1 MVSQVCAS
9 VTKRQARKLSR
20 AVLGANEMK
29 QTLSE
34 LMTQRFGLPASA
46 GPVATGAES
55 RGALETLLDHRS
67 HRRFLPRAIDS
78 ELLQVLLAAAL
89 SAPSKSDLQ
98 QASVIVVRDASLRKD
113 VQALTPSMPW
123 LAEAGLLLVFCGDN
137 RRVRRIAEL
146 RGKPF
151 PNDTLDMFMNAAV
164 DAGMVMQAFV
174 TAAES
179 VGLGCCPLSLLRN
192 QVERLGELLAI
203 PQGVFPVAGL
213 AVGYPLDKGRI
224 SMRLPP
230 AITVHENRY
239 DASQFEAELVSYDAR
254 RAASEPPPRQKY
266 TERWGTVDV
275 YTWSEDKARQ
285 YSVPER
291 HTFGPYIRGQ
301 GFALD

>member
-1 MVSQVCAS
+1 
-9 VTKRQARKLSR
+9 
-20 AVLGANEMK
+20 MK
-29 QTLSE
+29 QTIAD
-34 LMTQRFGLPASA
+34 LMTQRFGMPCNGAPAPLP
-46 GPVATGAES
+46 AES
-55 RGALETLLDHRS
+55 RSALETLLDHRS
-67 HRRFLPRAIDS
+67 HRRFDS
-78 ELLQVLLAAAL
+78 RQVPADLLQVLLAAAL

-98 QASVIVVRDASLRKD
+98 QASVIVVRDEALRKD

-137 RRVRRIAEL
+137 RRIRRIAEL

-179 VGLGCCPLSLLRN
+179 VGMGCCPLSLLRN
-192 QVERLGELLAI
+192 QVERLGQLLAI
-203 PQGVFPVAGL
+203 PAGVFPVAGL
-213 AVGYPLDKGRI
+213 AVGYPTEPGRI

-230 AITVHENRY
+230 AVTVHENRY
-239 DASQFEAELVSYDAR
+239 DASGFEAELAAYDVR
-254 RAASEPPPRQKY
+254 RADKEPPPRQKY

-291 HTFGPYIRGQ
+291 HNFGPYIRGQ
-301 GFALD
+301 GFALE